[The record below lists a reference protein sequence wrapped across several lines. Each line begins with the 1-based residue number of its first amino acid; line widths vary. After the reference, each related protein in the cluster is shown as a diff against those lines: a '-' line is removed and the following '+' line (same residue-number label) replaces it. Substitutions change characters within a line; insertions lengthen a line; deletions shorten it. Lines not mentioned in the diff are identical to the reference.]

1 MVKMKAIHR
10 IIDNH
15 CDVLSKMLIHPQ
27 IDFFD
32 HTRLDV
38 TLPRLREA
46 NVMMQSFAIYLPERL
61 EQAGFGHVL
70 RCVELFHEKIL
81 VHPEMIFVRSVED
94 LEKVVKGDRIGALLS
109 LEGADG
115 LNGNFTYLKTLFY
128 LGVRSLG
135 ITWNYAN
142 WAADGVLE
150 PRQGGLTLKG
160 KKLVQECNKLGILI
174 DVSHSTEKGFWELA
188 ELSQSPLMASHSN
201 AYPVCANARN
211 LRKEQIE
218 CLIETNGRMGLTFVP
233 QFVTNSS
240 TAAISQL
247 MGHIDYV
254 CALGGVNHIGL
265 GSDFDGIDHWIT
277 GLEHTGKY
285 QQRINELCKHFK
297 DTEIEGFLHRN
308 WYEYYAKNLPD
319 FI

>member
-1 MVKMKAIHR
+1 MKTKAIHR
-10 IIDNH
+10 IFDNH

-32 HTRLDV
+32 HTHLDV

-46 NVMMQSFAIYLPERL
+46 NVRVQSFAIYLPERL
-61 EQAGFGHVL
+61 EQAGFWHVL

-94 LEKVVKGDRIGALLS
+94 LEKVRKGAGIGALLS

-115 LNGNFTYLKTLFY
+115 LHGNFTYLKTLFY

-174 DVSHSTEKGFWELA
+174 DVSHSTEKGFWEIA
-188 ELSQSPLMASHSN
+188 ELSRSPLMASHSN
-201 AYPVCANARN
+201 VYSVCANARN
-211 LRKEQIE
+211 LRKKQIE
-218 CLIETNGRMGLTFVP
+218 YLIATDGRMGLTFVP
-233 QFVTNSS
+233 QFVANASS
-240 TAAISQL
+240 AVISQL
-247 MGHIDYV
+247 IGHLDYV
-254 CALGGVNHIGL
+254 CAIGGVNHIGL
-265 GSDFDGIDHWIT
+265 GSDFDGIDQWVT
-277 GLEHTGKY
+277 GLEHTGKFPGL
-285 QQRINELCKHFK
+285 INELGKHFK
-297 DTEIEGFLHRN
+297 DTEIEGFLYRN
-308 WYEYYAKNLPD
+308 WYEYYAKNLPVP
-319 FI
+319 I